1 MTTHAIGNNSKVA
14 ANIGGVI
21 VFGTDSADIGVGS
34 KLELKGHGYAY
45 SSMTVLP
52 IRTPVPGCIG
62 MVRVSRLTSTK
73 VPLVEPKSSNNHRLP
88 CGKRRAWRPE
98 A

>member
-34 KLELKGHGYAY
+34 KLELKGHSYAF
-45 SSMTVLP
+45 SSMTVCP
-52 IRTPVPGCIG
+52 IRTPVPGSMG
-62 MVRVSRLTSTK
+62 MVRVSLLPSTK
-73 VPLVEPKSSNNHRLP
+73 VPFVEPTSSKNHRLP